1 MGVKDWVRNFYLK
14 EKAKNAKD
22 KVKNAGIKV
31 GTTVKTAGQ
40 ATWNKTKAVGR
51 GARNVGQTAWV
62 GTKAAGRG
70 VGNVAGTT
78 GRGIRTGTNAVGRG
92 ARATGRGIARGASAV
107 KRGSTKVA
115 ASSKSISFLF
125 ILALIIHIL
134 DVITGFNRRDSGMA
148 GIMFFFYIVLFLY
161 AFVVVFEHEWS
172 MFAVLFSLSLFSYLL
187 PLIRSWILTIISQV
201 ISTPSAV
208 FVDGL
213 MVLAPVWIVYLM
225 ISHNESGLVKTFSS
239 IYITFW
245 LTLFIIQMYS
255 NPLYSEIIGEQI
267 NIDKLKTEIINP
279 YAPLGELWEIIK
291 DTGIKIYKGAQGLP
305 NQVSKAWTSQIAVAT
320 GDYYTGK
327 VDENANEQL
336 GVYLED
342 IQMADPEVYEDESVT
357 VWANLKAR
365 TLNKEKPVNVSISCW
380 KDKKKES
387 NKGKISPE
395 ENFTIFTL
403 EEEEVDCFFDK
414 YELGKGSHSITFSAG
429 FNFETMSYLKS
440 YFMDKERKRAM
451 RREEI
456 DVFEQFDIKD
466 EKPVAIYTVGPVMI
480 GMEIRTDLPV
490 GIDRSKNEETFVL
503 GITLDNDWDGKIE
516 KVTDLVIITPK
527 YAKLIKDDVTGN
539 YCYNY
544 KFNETC
550 GEENCEYKLDQ
561 AGKKI
566 EAVEKFISLRCPVV
580 IDKVNYEEFL
590 GKTPLSIKYF
600 KVTAEYDYTIEKA
613 ISVNVEEG
621 EYRSEE
627 RKKEVKY
634 IILHHTGSP
643 TVESAKKTLKDR
655 KVSVHYIID
664 QEGNVESLVPEER
677 TAYGAGCCPAGNP
690 NCCTEYACGICE
702 DDEFY
707 ENWINHESVNIEIVN
722 TGAESDGYE
731 EQYGPIKE
739 LVSGIAERHDG
750 IDKDN
755 LEEHV
760 KGHYEVTEQKWDP
773 SPNFLWEE
781 IGLPGHP
788 TVYSIK
794 CGHGETHALFSEG
807 GYSYEVCPPE
817 EPILVA
823 ESTSVE
829 GCEAQGYRYEVK
841 GSCENGVIGSLCEN
855 DGQCDVGSCVFRS
868 QCYPGEN
875 CLSDAEMANYD
886 LGFCGYETHSN
897 CQEFRTDDNNTC
909 YCKDCGCFVGDDTLE
924 MIDESTW
931 ICNNIFEHIMPQLGA
946 LAPSYYVYFCESG
959 DMSQDTFR
967 LTYGD
972 KSFSPNRCT

>member
-31 GTTVKTAGQ
+31 GTTVKTAGQATWNKTKAVGRGARNVGQTAWVGTKAAGRGVGNVAGTTVKTAGQ

-440 YFMDKERKRAM
+440 YFMDKDRKRAM

-456 DVFEQFDIKD
+456 DIFDQFGIED
-466 EKPVAIYTVGPVMI
+466 ENPIAVYTVGPVMI
-480 GMEIRTDLPV
+480 GMEVREDLPV
-490 GIDRSKNEETFVL
+490 GIDRSKGEETFVL
-503 GITLDNDWDGKIE
+503 GITLKNEWEGKIE
-516 KVTDLVIITPK
+516 DVATLTIITPK
-527 YAKLIKDDVTGN
+527 YVKLIKDDTTEN
-539 YCYNY
+539 YCLNY
-544 KFNETC
+544 KFD
-550 GEENCEYKLDQ
+550 EECNDDTCEYKLNQDSERI
-561 AGKKI
+561 GS
-566 EAVEKFISLRCPVV
+566 VETYVSLRCP
-580 IDKVNYEEFL
+580 ISIEQGKYEDFL
-590 GKTPLSIKYF
+590 GDTPLTIKYF
-600 KVTAEYDYTIEKA
+600 KVTADYQYVFEQAITI
-613 ISVNVEEG
+613 NVKESD
-621 EYRSEE
+621 YRSEE
-627 RKKEVKY
+627 RNKEIDTIV
-634 IILHHTGSP
+634 LHHTGSS
-643 TVESAKKTLKDR
+643 TAERTEEVLKERGVSANYLIDTDGTITL
-655 KVSVHYIID
+655 
-664 QEGNVESLVPEER
+664 LVPEER
-677 TAYGAGCCPAGNP
+677 VAYHAGCGGECILPI
-690 NCCTEYACGICE
+690 YQ
-702 DDEFY
+702 D
-707 ENWINHESVNIEIVN
+707 INQRSIGIEIVN
-722 TGAESDGYE
+722 TGHETDKFTPA
-731 EQYGPIKE
+731 QY
-739 LVSGIAERHDG
+739 VSVNQLIDG
-750 IDKDN
+750 IVANEKYNVDKN
-755 LEEHV
+755 HQQILP
-760 KGHYEVTEQKWDP
+760 HYQIKTDKWDP
-773 SPNFLWEE
+773 SPNFDWNE
-781 IGLPGHP
+781 IGLGGHQ
-788 TVYSIK
+788 TVYDVR
-794 CGHGETHALFSEG
+794 CRDLTDYGYTTPLACEVPTETA
-807 GYSYEVCPPE
+807 E
-817 EPILVA
+817 ETTELI
-823 ESTSVE
+823 
-829 GCEAQGYRYEVK
+829 
-841 GSCENGVIGSLCEN
+841 
-855 DGQCDVGSCVFRS
+855 
-868 QCYPGEN
+868 
-875 CLSDAEMANYD
+875 
-886 LGFCGYETHSN
+886 
-897 CQEFRTDDNNTC
+897 
-909 YCKDCGCFVGDDTLE
+909 
-924 MIDESTW
+924 
-931 ICNNIFEHIMPQLGA
+931 
-946 LAPSYYVYFCESG
+946 
-959 DMSQDTFR
+959 
-967 LTYGD
+967 
-972 KSFSPNRCT
+972 